1 MKKLESH
8 DFSRRLNRRAFLK
21 RAALAGAAVLLP
33 DGLSAPMAQ
42 SGAEPIMVD
51 GHLDLGW
58 NIVNYGR
65 DYTRSA
71 YAIRE
76 DGNSGHAGRAMIGL
90 PELLAGRVA
99 LLIGTIYVIPAS
111 HASSTAQIARYST
124 PDEARYWGW
133 TMLEAIEALA
143 ASSEVFTLVG
153 SGSDLDGVLAS
164 WAPEQ
169 PAEEP
174 AEEPQIGI
182 ILSMEGADPVT
193 HPDELLAWYERG
205 LRGIGLSWGRT
216 QYAGSSSDA
225 GDLTELGVA
234 LLNEMKRLGIVL
246 DVAHLSESAFW
257 QAVNVWDDPLVY
269 SHGNSRYYLASE
281 RGLSDAQ
288 ISVIAERDGLIGI
301 GCYDGFYQ
309 QHVPVPGSPTI
320 DDVVSAIDYI
330 CQLTGDCDHVAI
342 GSDAD
347 GGFGADDSPLDTVA
361 DLRNIPLLLAARGY
375 LPEHIDQIT
384 HGNWLRIF
392 RRTLP

>member
-1 MKKLESH
+1 MKKLESL
-8 DFSRRLNRRAFLK
+8 DFSPRLNRRAFLK
-21 RAALAGAAVLLP
+21 RAVLAGAAALLP
-33 DGLSAPMAQ
+33 DGLSASIAQ
-42 SGAEPIMVD
+42 SGPESIMVD

-58 NIVNYGR
+58 NIANYGR

-76 DGNSGHAGRAMIGL
+76 DGNSGYAGRAMIGL

-99 LLIGTIYVIPAS
+99 LLIGTIYVIPTY
-111 HASSTAQIARYST
+111 HASSSAQIARYST

-143 ASSEVFTLVG
+143 ASSEVFTLVS
-153 SGSDLDGVLAS
+153 SGSDLDRVLAS

-169 PAEEP
+169 PAEER
-174 AEEPQIGI
+174 QIGI

-193 HPDELLAWYERG
+193 HPDELLSWYERG

-216 QYAGSSSDA
+216 QYAGSSSEA

-269 SHGNSRYYLASE
+269 SHGNSQYYLPTE

-288 ISVIAERDGLIGI
+288 INVIAEREGLIGI
-301 GCYDGFYQ
+301 GCYNGFYQ
-309 QHVPVPGSPTI
+309 QHVTVPGQVTM
-320 DDVVSAIDYI
+320 DDVVNAIDYV
-330 CQLTGDCDHVAI
+330 CQLTGDCDHAAI

-361 DLRNIPLLLAARGY
+361 DLQTIPVLLAARGY